1 MENILIEAIQ
11 SQGIWTI
18 LFVFLLLYTTR
29 KNDKLD
35 DLQDSR
41 EKKYQELLLELTEK
55 FSVVNEVN
63 EKLDSLCMTHDNRI
77 KD

>member
-1 MENILIEAIQ
+1 MENVLIEAIQ

-18 LFVFLLLYTTR
+18 LFVFLLLYTIR

-35 DLQDSR
+35 ELQDAR
-41 EKKYQELLLELTEK
+41 EKGYQELILELTEK
-55 FSVVNEVN
+55 FAVVNAVN

>member
-1 MENILIEAIQ
+1 MENVLIEAIQ

-18 LFVFLLLYTTR
+18 LFVFLLLYTIR

-35 DLQDSR
+35 ELQDAR
-41 EKKYQELLLELTEK
+41 EKSYQELILELTEK
-55 FSVVNEVN
+55 FAIVNAVN
-63 EKLDSLCMTHDNRI
+63 EKLDSLCMIHDNRI